1 MTFADG
7 ERPTALSSAFLRRR
21 HLKRIYL
28 HSTPLATWEDVSVVK
43 VINDGNGQIG
53 VAMTFEPAAASRMTN
68 ATAAHLGK
76 PLAILLNYACHP
88 VVFGPD
94 NLQYSAD
101 FPGVTEAVIER
112 ELGGQ
117 AMFLQGGDGDI
128 NPFYAVHPLD
138 QDAPRWKDWTG
149 DRLGR
154 EAVRVA
160 RGIHT
165 EAVTDARLDFAEDV
179 LEFRPRWSREPFLSA
194 VRRDWGDGQAAVVER
209 WYTEGMLA
217 PVATILINKSIAF
230 MTVPGEPFVD
240 YQIDWRNRCPV
251 RDAFFLGYANA
262 ALGYFPTIR
271 AASLGGYGA
280 GNMATAVQPDAG
292 ARIVDHAI
300 VKVYEMLGKLTGIPE
315 ELREKGQD

>member
-1 MTFADG
+1 M
-7 ERPTALSSAFLRRR
+7 
-21 HLKRIYL
+21 
-28 HSTPLATWEDVSVVK
+28 
-43 VINDGNGQIG
+43 
-53 VAMTFEPAAASRMTN
+53 
-68 ATAAHLGK
+68 
-76 PLAILLNYACHP
+76 
-88 VVFGPD
+88 
-94 NLQYSAD
+94 
-101 FPGVTEAVIER
+101 TEAVIER

-160 RGIHT
+160 KGIHT

-251 RDAFFLGYANA
+251 RDAFFLGYANV

-271 AASLGGYGA
+271 AAALGGYGA
-280 GNMATAVQPDAG
+280 GNMATAIQPDAG

-300 VKVYEMLGKLTGIPE
+300 VKVYEMLGKLTAIPE
-315 ELREKGQD
+315 ELK

>member
-1 MTFADG
+1 M
-7 ERPTALSSAFLRRR
+7 
-21 HLKRIYL
+21 
-28 HSTPLATWEDVSVVK
+28 
-43 VINDGNGQIG
+43 
-53 VAMTFEPAAASRMTN
+53 
-68 ATAAHLGK
+68 
-76 PLAILLNYACHP
+76 
-88 VVFGPD
+88 
-94 NLQYSAD
+94 
-101 FPGVTEAVIER
+101 TEAVIER

-160 RGIHT
+160 KSIHT

-209 WYTEGMLA
+209 WYTEGHARARRDDPDQQVDRFHDSPGRAVRRLPDRLA
-217 PVATILINKSIAF
+217 QPLPGTRRASSSATP
-230 MTVPGEPFVD
+230 T
-240 YQIDWRNRCPV
+240 WRSATSPRFAP
-251 RDAFFLGYANA
+251 
-262 ALGYFPTIR
+262 P
-271 AASLGGYGA
+271 SLGGYGA

-300 VKVYEMLGKLTGIPE
+300 VKVYELLGKLTAVPE
-315 ELREKGQD
+315 ELK